1 MVLRKIKLRF
11 RNYHDVYIRR
21 ASEDC
26 SWIEIQGQ
34 LGGIIVYKPRLKRSI
49 LKGVELIDSSDLIHG
64 NFLFACRT
72 SGYESN
78 QYTQRHYNR
87 M

>member
-1 MVLRKIKLRF
+1 MRKIKLRF
-11 RNYHDVYIRR
+11 RNYHDVYIRK

-34 LGGIIVYKPRLKRSI
+34 QGGIIVYKPRLQRSI
-49 LKGVELIDSSDLIHG
+49 LRGVELIDTTERYGNSSAYFTCSTGGFEH
-64 NFLFACRT
+64 NA
-72 SGYESN
+72 
-78 QYTQRHYNR
+78 YTQRYYNR